1 MATVAGILFVMQANA
16 GSSSELFFCLHPMS
30 STLKFC
36 LAACYLLISGC
47 SMNQLVAHSTRGLI
61 DVGVRSMNEENDLEL
76 ARAALPANLKLTE
89 SLIVEL
95 PRDRGLRM
103 AAAEGFYGYAY
114 GFVEDEQ
121 PERAGRLYKRGLDHA
136 LAGLA
141 LAGGGT
147 HILEASPDELA
158 ERVKTLGRQ
167 AVPELFWAAS
177 NWAKWIDLNRTDPAR
192 IADLPKTARLMERV
206 LELDPGYYFG
216 GPHVFFGVYYGGR
229 PAMLGGDF
237 VKSALHFDQAAAQ
250 AKHRWLLTEV
260 LRAQYLLRQMGDR
273 PAFHER
279 LSAVLAAEDWPVEM
293 SLANEIAR
301 AKARRLLSQEED
313 LF

>member
-1 MATVAGILFVMQANA
+1 
-16 GSSSELFFCLHPMS
+16 MS
-30 STLKFC
+30 ITLKFC
-36 LAACYLLISGC
+36 LAACYLFISGC
-47 SMNQLVAHSTRGLI
+47 SMNQLVAQSSRGLI
-61 DVGVRSMNEENDLEL
+61 DVGVRSMNEETDLAL
-76 ARAALPANLKLTE
+76 AGAAMPANLKLTE
-89 SLIVEL
+89 SLIIEL

-147 HILEASPDELA
+147 NILEASPDELA
-158 ERVKTLGRQ
+158 KRVKALGPQ
-167 AVPELFWAAS
+167 AVPELFWVAS
-177 NWAKWIDLNRTDPAR
+177 NWAKWIDLNRNDPAR
-192 IADLPKTARLMERV
+192 IADLPKTEQLMQRV

-229 PAMLGGDF
+229 PPMLGGDF
-237 VKSALHFDQAAAQ
+237 VKSAQHFDQAATRAQ
-250 AKHRWLLTEV
+250 NRWLLTEV

-273 PAFHER
+273 PAFHAR
-279 LSAVLAAEDWPVEM
+279 LSAVLAAEDSPIEM